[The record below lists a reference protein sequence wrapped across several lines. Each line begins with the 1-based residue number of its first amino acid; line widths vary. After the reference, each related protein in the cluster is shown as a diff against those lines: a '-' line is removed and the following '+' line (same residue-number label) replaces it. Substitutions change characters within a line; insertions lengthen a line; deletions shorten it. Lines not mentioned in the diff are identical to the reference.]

1 MIEPSKAYTQQNEFE
16 HRDEVERELIQKHD
30 KRADVIIPY
39 GKKLGFTGLNGEQVT
54 LILNA
59 DGAFTIDAGTGIVRF
74 AGDLEVTGSVT
85 VGEVRWPVALQP
97 AYLYAA
103 DGATIEWADGAALSQ
118 IPLYTITVPSGVAL
132 AAGEAWEAP
141 TIQNATTTGG
151 TLRLKISTPGA
162 TSTTTD
168 NTDSAG
174 GAGEPNRVM
183 HKSVSADAYN
193 GIYTFTFSGTIDI
206 ESEPM
211 GGGSYY
217 HDGAVT
223 LSTWFN
229 DGGGWDEGPTVVLTA
244 ANVLGY
250 SFSTANLTGNRAFTN
265 VSKTVTW
272 ANAVGQHGGTEF
284 GASYE
289 SGGSLT
295 DLVSVAYTTQST
307 SGVRTGSPNGET
319 ATIIVTPQNSA

>member
-16 HRDEVERELIQKHD
+16 HRDEVERELLQKHD

-54 LILNA
+54 LVLNE
-59 DGAFTIDAGTGIVRF
+59 DGAFTIDAGTGVVRF
-74 AGDLEVTGSVT
+74 AGDLEVAGSVT

-103 DGATIEWADGAALSQ
+103 DGATIQWADGAALTQ
-118 IPLYTITVPSGVAL
+118 IPLYSITVPGGVAL
-132 AAGEAWEAP
+132 AAGEAWESP

-151 TLRLKISTPGA
+151 TLRLKISTPGV
-162 TSTTTD
+162 TSNVTD
-168 NTDSAG
+168 TTDSAG
-174 GAGEPNRVM
+174 GVGEPNRVM
-183 HKSVSADAYN
+183 AKSVTGDAYN
-193 GIYTFTFSGTIDI
+193 GVYTFTFSGTMDI
-206 ESEPM
+206 VSEPL
-211 GGGSYY
+211 GEGLYY

-229 DGGGWDEGPTVVLTA
+229 DGGGWDEGPPVVITS
-244 ANVLGY
+244 NNILGY
-250 SFSTANLTGNRAFTN
+250 AISSANLTGTHTFTN
-265 VSKTVTW
+265 IAKSVTW
-272 ANAVGQHGGTEF
+272 ANAVGQHAGTEF

-307 SGVRTGSPNGET
+307 SGTRTGSPNGET